1 MTNFFDLSRITRAIK
16 VIPIKNRN
24 AYGVTSLFY
33 TFIRIIAKITLSER

>member
-1 MTNFFDLSRITRAIK
+1 MTNFFDLSRIAIK